1 MINILTMIIAMFNQE
16 PDIKKMG
23 FLSSF
28 FVTPPDGFTDSE
40 YMEYDIVRSGNEAAP
55 VVRNLSTQAV
65 TIIED
70 VFTNKN
76 IPFPVYALDS
86 PVHIA
91 KLMTR
96 QPGESAYKDAKVNW
110 LGRLAKILVRA
121 FALMTRMVRNSI
133 ELQSAQVLQHGT
145 LTLTDEN
152 GIPTYELDFK
162 PKASHFPEA
171 NVSWDHDEDVDIFSD
186 ITALSDTILAD
197 GYVDVTTLIFGRDA
211 WKAAYKNK
219 EFREAV
225 KKDNL
230 GMGDLNPRLVNKGA
244 KFMGYMHIGAYRY
257 DLYLYN
263 AIYTP
268 WGTNTPV
275 PYVEPNKVIFLP
287 DIESLD
293 FRRIFGG
300 IPDVKVDAVFDPIFG
315 GKIPIGGEYDFK
327 GRVYFDNP
335 KNTYVG
341 EIRSRPASIP
351 VSIDRYGCLTAI
363 ITD

>member
-1 MINILTMIIAMFNQE
+1 MTNILHTIIAQFNHE

-28 FVTPPDGFTDSE
+28 FKTPPNGFTDAD
-40 YMEYDIVRSGNEAAP
+40 YIEYDIVRSGNEVAP
-55 VVRNLSTQAV
+55 VVRNLSTGAV
-65 TIIED
+65 TIVED
-70 VFTNKN
+70 EFTNKN
-76 IPFPVYALDS
+76 VPFPVYALDS

-96 QPGESAYKDAKVNW
+96 QPGDSAEAEKKVNW
-110 LGRLAKILVRA
+110 LGLLSKILVRA
-121 FALMTRMVRNSI
+121 FVIMTRMVRNSI
-133 ELQSAQVLQHGT
+133 ELQAAQVLQKGT

-171 NVSWDHDEDVDIFSD
+171 AVSWDDETADILAD
-186 ITALSDTILAD
+186 ITALSDTIQAD
-197 GYVDVTTLIFGRDA
+197 GYCDVTTLIFGKKA
-211 WKAAYKNK
+211 WEAAYKNK

-230 GMGDLNPRLVNKGA
+230 GMGDLNPHLVGKGG
-244 KFMGYMHIGAYRY
+244 KFMGFIHIGAYRY

-268 WGTNTPV
+268 WGTKTPV
-275 PYVEPNKVIFLP
+275 HFVEPDKVIFLP
-287 DIESLD
+287 DVDELD
-293 FRRIFGG
+293 FRRLFGG
-300 IPDVKVDAVFDPIFG
+300 IPDVQVDAVFDPIFG
-315 GKIPIGGEYDFK
+315 GKIPISNEYDFK
-327 GRVYFDNP
+327 GRVYFDSP

-363 ITD
+363 AA

>member
-1 MINILTMIIAMFNQE
+1 MPNILTMIIAMFNQE

-65 TIIED
+65 TVVEE

-91 KLMTR
+91 RLMSR
-96 QPGESAYKDAKVNW
+96 QPGESSYQDAKINW

-121 FALMTRMVRNSI
+121 FARMTRMVRNSI
-133 ELQSAQVLQHGT
+133 EVQAAQVLQHGT

-162 PKASHFPEA
+162 PKASHFPDA
-171 NVSWDHDEDVDIFSD
+171 AISWDDSTGVDIFSD

-197 GYVDVTTLIFGRDA
+197 GFVDITTLVFGRKA
-211 WKAAYKNK
+211 WEAAYNNS

-230 GMGDLNPRLVNKGA
+230 GMGDLDPHLVNKGA
-244 KFMGYMHIGAYRY
+244 KYMGYVHIGAYRY
-257 DLYLYN
+257 KLYLYN

-268 WGTNTPV
+268 WGTNTPIH
-275 PYVEPNKVIFLP
+275 YVESNKVIFLP
-287 DIESLD
+287 NIEDLD
-293 FRRIFGG
+293 LRRIFGG

-315 GKIPIGGEYDFK
+315 GKIPIGSEYDFK

-363 ITD
+363 TN

>member
-1 MINILTMIIAMFNQE
+1 MIISMFNQE
-16 PDIKKMG
+16 PDISKMG

-28 FVTPPDGFTDSE
+28 FKTPPDGFTDSE
-40 YMEYDIVRSGNEAAP
+40 FMEYDIVRSGNEAAP
-55 VVRNLSTQAV
+55 VVRNLSTGAV
-65 TIIED
+65 TVVED
-70 VFTNKN
+70 EFTNKN

-91 KLMTR
+91 KLMSR
-96 QPGESAYKDAKVNW
+96 QPGESSYQDSKINW

-121 FALMTRMVRNSI
+121 FTVMTRMIRNSI
-133 ELQSAQVLQHGT
+133 EVQAAQILQHGT

-162 PKASHFPEA
+162 AKASHFPQA
-171 NVSWDHDEDVDIFSD
+171 AVSWDTDGSVDIFAD
-186 ITALSDTILAD
+186 ITALSDEILAD
-197 GYVDVTTLIFGRDA
+197 GYVDITTLIFGKKA
-211 WKAAYKNK
+211 WEAAYKNK

-230 GMGDLNPRLVNKGA
+230 GMGDLNPRLANKGA
-244 KFMGYMHIGAYRY
+244 KFMGYVHIGAYRY

-268 WGTNTPV
+268 WGTGKPV
-275 PYVEPNKVIFLP
+275 HFVDPDKVIFLP
-287 DIESLD
+287 DLDELD

-300 IPDVKVDAVFDPIFG
+300 IPDVKIDAVFDPIFG
-315 GKIPIGGEYDFK
+315 GKIPIGNEYDFR

-363 ITD
+363 TN